1 MYSVM
6 TNRYLVAFTG
16 LLIAINQLYT
26 LASNH
31 FIIFNNSWVAFDV
44 FLAST
49 LFLTSLFNNKYF
61 YITTFVVC
69 CLFLLLSVA
78 RFYHVH
84 ISLAYPLNAL
94 SFTRIF
100 ILAIALYSCLK
111 GFKTSDS
118 HTVIS

>member
-1 MYSVM
+1 M
-6 TNRYLVAFTG
+6 TNRYLVACSG
-16 LLIAINQLYT
+16 LLIALNQLYI

-31 FIIFNNSWVAFDV
+31 FIIINNSWVVFDAFV
-44 FLAST
+44 ACM
-49 LFLTSLFNNKYF
+49 LFLTGLFNNKYF
-61 YITTFVVC
+61 YITTFVIC
-69 CLFLLLSVA
+69 CLFLLLSVL

-84 ISLAYPLNAL
+84 ISLANPLNTV

-100 ILAIALYSCLK
+100 FLAMALYVCLR